1 MRIRHRASNS
11 IRVLLACAFG
21 LVFVNN
27 PGYRSATVK
36 EVRQMRFDNQEKAV
50 VGNHGSL
57 TLVEK
62 DEVSRKL
69 VMLIEGECEG
79 LAP

>member
-1 MRIRHRASNS
+1 
-11 IRVLLACAFG
+11 
-21 LVFVNN
+21 
-27 PGYRSATVK
+27 
-36 EVRQMRFDNQEKAV
+36 MRFDNQEKAI

-79 LAP
+79 LGP